1 LTWTAPKP
9 DPRQAEVSAWNGH
22 FGCTCYHPA
31 DRVQPLRRPGAL
43 PVAARQCP
51 QRRGLALSAGAGG
64 RPLPR
69 ARRRSLSPRRCRVRQ
84 ARLLE
89 AEVIRYATRRGAAP
103 VARAGHNLANFL
115 RTLALPPEVEHWSLT
130 TLREKLVKVGARV
143 VRHGRYVV
151 VQLAEVVVPRALFAE
166 VFRRIAWLRPRPFP
180 T

>member
-1 LTWTAPKP
+1 VDQGMQERATLDAAVLP
-9 DPRQAEVSAWNGH
+9 
-22 FGCTCYHPA
+22 CLPA
-31 DRVQPLRRPGAL
+31 Q
-43 PVAARQCP
+43 
-51 QRRGLALSAGAGG
+51 
-64 RPLPR
+64 
-69 ARRRSLSPRRCRVRQ
+69 
-84 ARLLE
+84 
-89 AEVIRYATRRGAAP
+89 RGAAP

-166 VFRRIAWLRPRPFP
+166 VFLRIAWLRPRPFP